1 LGGFF
6 FVRDL
11 LLESRGKWLAAIH
24 APGQGEKAMS
34 ADDLNNRTSPIPE
47 DDDTPIPPAD
57 EAGESLDTPH
67 DVPHDD
73 ADTLILDRDEE
84 SVETDVVS
92 PDDVEPEAAPGPPSS
107 AAPPR
112 VVAETPLGGVVKVGR
127 DSEPEP
133 GAAAADQT
141 DIDADTPREAGVSP
155 DLADQF
161 ESISMDDVSD
171 SVSVPPKSEPPVE
184 TLDSSRETVPGDA
197 EAAALAERMQRAMA
211 GEAESAGQHDDS
223 GETDAGDVSRVTVD
237 TSSETPDNAVPDAS
251 DWGDDLSPELASV
264 LFAPKSDA
272 PAETPAR
279 IEDISGERA
288 PAAAEVAPAEA
299 SPAAPPAGPVL
310 LTSKDGAHSLPISA
324 EGHAAPPPD
333 APLTAKARYMRV
345 EEPLKNDKGQRIEE
359 TWSYF
364 KGDYPALD
372 GRLVRKAS
380 SVTMAYADG
389 SWKWR
394 YERRYDDRGRDRR
407 EVRANADETYFE
419 RADTVSVIDA
429 EGKRSHHD
437 EDAAL
442 IYAASAGDD
451 KRGGLL
457 GSLFGRDKDDDGSG
471 AKTWRDATAAEM
483 KQARKEGGQAF
494 ERSLFERL
502 F

>member
-1 LGGFF
+1 
-6 FVRDL
+6 
-11 LLESRGKWLAAIH
+11 
-24 APGQGEKAMS
+24 MS

-47 DDDTPIPPAD
+47 DDDTPMPPAD

-73 ADTLILDRDEE
+73 ADTLMLDRDEE
-84 SVETDVVS
+84 SVETDAVS
-92 PDDVEPEAAPGPPSS
+92 PDDVEPEVAPGPPSS

-112 VVAETPLGGVVKVGR
+112 VVAETPLGGVVKVER
-127 DSEPEP
+127 DSEPDREPEP

-141 DIDADTPREAGVSP
+141 EADEDTEHEPGPSP
-155 DLADQF
+155 DLADQL
-161 ESISMDDVSD
+161 ESISTDDVSD

-223 GETDAGDVSRVTVD
+223 GEGGPGDVSRVTVD
-237 TSSETPDNAVPDAS
+237 TSSEKPDDAVPDAS

-264 LFAPKSDA
+264 LFASKSDA
-272 PAETPAR
+272 PAKTPAR
-279 IEDISGERA
+279 IEDVPGEHA
-288 PAAAEVAPAEA
+288 PATAEVAPAEA
-299 SPAAPPAGPVL
+299 APAAPPAGRVQ
-310 LTSKDGAHSLPISA
+310 LTSKDGARSLPISA
-324 EGHAAPPPD
+324 DGHAAPPPD
-333 APLTAKARYMRV
+333 APLTAKVRYMRV

-380 SVTMAYADG
+380 SVTIAYADG

-394 YERRYDDRGRDRR
+394 YERRYDDRGGDRR

-442 IYAASAGDD
+442 IYAASADDD

-457 GSLFGRDKDDDGSG
+457 GSLFGRDKDDDGTG
-471 AKTWRDATAAEM
+471 AKTWRDATAAET

-494 ERSLFERL
+494 DRSLFERL